1 MATNYATLSSQIS
14 IFQTQVNNL
23 SSATLAA
30 QDLVFLAK
38 AIEAMGNL
46 LGVNDV
52 LAATNTQLT
61 AIQNASSG
69 AVTSVNSAA
78 ATQVAAIGTAV
89 TAGQLA
95 LQQTY
100 NNYVINANMGAL

>member
-1 MATNYATLSSQIS
+1 MTTNYATLQSQIT
-14 IFQTQVNNL
+14 IFQNQVNNL

-69 AVTSVNSAA
+69 AVTTVNAAA
-78 ATQVAAIGTAV
+78 ATQTAAIATAV
-89 TAGQLA
+89 TAGQAA
-95 LQQTY
+95 LSATY

>member
-1 MATNYATLSSQIS
+1 MANYATLQSQIT
-14 IFQTQVNNL
+14 IFQNQVNNL

-38 AIEAMGNL
+38 ALESMGNL

-52 LAATNTQLT
+52 VAATNTQL
-61 AIQNASSG
+61 ANISNATSG
-69 AVTSVNSAA
+69 GVTSINSAA

-89 TAGQLA
+89 TAGQSA
-95 LQQTY
+95 IQTAI
-100 NNYVINANMGAL
+100 NNYVINSNMGAF